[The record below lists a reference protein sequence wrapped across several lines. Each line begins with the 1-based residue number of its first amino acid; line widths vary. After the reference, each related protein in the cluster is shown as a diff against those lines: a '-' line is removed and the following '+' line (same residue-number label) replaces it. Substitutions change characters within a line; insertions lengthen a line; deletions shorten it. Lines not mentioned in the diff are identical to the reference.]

1 MGKREKDGSKSSCA
15 YTQTIVRLYANDCAT
30 IRDLKHFKTTE
41 FCCLLTL
48 SSCFNPRPYE
58 RGDRRPHIAPRSE
71 VCFNPRPYERG
82 DNHSGE
88 NIPNV
93 LQFQST
99 PLREG
104 RPFLL
109 RLRCVGAGVSIHA
122 PTRGATPTADSMRA
136 STTCFNPRPYERGD
150 RHHLSGCLSFF
161 CFNPRPYE
169 RGDHH
174 FLGEQGRQTGFNPRP
189 YERGDIFYLQRF
201 IHHDVSIHAPTR
213 GATQRGTE
221 AVHPGT
227 VSIHAPTR
235 GATLHRLSRHTEAQ
249 VSIHAPTR
257 GATKRIH
264 YLSELVNSFNPRPY
278 ERGDI

>member
-122 PTRGATPTADSMRA
+122 PTRGATLQPEPRSTAG
-136 STTCFNPRPYERGD
+136 N
-150 RHHLSGCLSFF
+150 
-161 CFNPRPYE
+161 
-169 RGDHH
+169 
-174 FLGEQGRQTGFNPRP
+174 
-189 YERGDIFYLQRF
+189 
-201 IHHDVSIHAPTR
+201 VSIHAPTR
-213 GATQRGTE
+213 GAT
-221 AVHPGT
+221 
-227 VSIHAPTR
+227 
-235 GATLHRLSRHTEAQ
+235 AQ
-249 VSIHAPTR
+249 T
-257 GATKRIH
+257 
-264 YLSELVNSFNPRPY
+264 PRTPC
-278 ERGDI
+278 RA